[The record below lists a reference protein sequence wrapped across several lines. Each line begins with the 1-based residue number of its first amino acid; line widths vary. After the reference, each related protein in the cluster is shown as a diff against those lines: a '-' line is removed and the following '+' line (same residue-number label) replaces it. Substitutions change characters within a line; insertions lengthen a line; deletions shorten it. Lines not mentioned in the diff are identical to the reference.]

1 MSLLRPAQPGD
12 ARNLAALSIQVWL
25 HTYATEGIRDALSTF
40 VLAEF
45 TEARLRQRILDPR
58 RRLFVAE
65 EAGHLVGYAEL
76 DLEAPREDVPG
87 TRAELTTL
95 YVQEHFGGRG
105 IGSRLL
111 EACAQEARQRC
122 GRSGL
127 WLSVY
132 HRNERAMAF
141 YRKQGFTE
149 RGSFHFEFGGER
161 HLNLVLANTPRT
173 SPRP

>member
-1 MSLLRPAQPGD
+1 MSLLRPAQAGD

-25 HTYATEGIRDALSTF
+25 HTYATEGIRDALATF

-45 TEARLRQRILDPR
+45 TEAKLRQRIQDPQ

-65 EAGHLVGYAEL
+65 DAGHLVGYAEL

-87 TRAELTTL
+87 IQVELTTL
-95 YVQEHFGGRG
+95 YVQEHFGGKG
-105 IGSRLL
+105 IGTRLL
-111 EACAQEARQRC
+111 AACAQEARQRC
-122 GRSGL
+122 GHPGL

-141 YRKQGFTE
+141 YRKQGFSE

-161 HLNLVLANTPRT
+161 HLNLVLANAPGTATLP
-173 SPRP
+173 